1 MNDNNLSSILDKA
14 TDALAGN
21 APLGNVFSGL
31 RQAASILSDKDLS
44 DRIKALETR
53 YFYLLRFVEQAD
65 SSFSAAAD
73 TDEIR
78 HDIESVLALA
88 VNLAQ
93 EADNTAV
100 KGPQLRFQRRRPE
113 ENIESLVSD
122 FLSEQD
128 RLRTDPLAL
137 TDSHARAKLEQLASD
152 IFKRIWATD
161 PLQPD
166 EEKLIGTL
174 INDKNIPTY
183 YREHI
188 VHAIGLGMERNMP
201 LWRMNLL
208 ENAMTSNN
216 SRISVAAEV
225 WIVLAVALSGR
236 KVVPGTPLPH
246 IADIYHALMRNMAP
260 AVNPGMG
267 NLMSLGRKMQDNPL
281 DVPDMS
287 TDEYE
292 SIRRFSEAQSRGED
306 VFAATLGKM
315 RQFPFFNDMAN
326 WFLPFHS
333 DHSALADIVDGEG
346 AAVADIIERMP
357 VVTDGDKFALVLSM
371 SMMPAE
377 MRARSLS
384 AMVDNIRQMSDSEEF
399 RLAMESAKPTE
410 TMIAGQCV
418 ATINRFF
425 TGNADGKRMALAN
438 DTKSI
443 VRNMLHLLPEGFY
456 DYTPELDA
464 IDNLCKHHEY
474 QAAMDIYSLL
484 PENVNV
490 GAETL
495 CNLAQASAKLNMSD
509 EPADFYR
516 RALKVSPGMRR
527 AVIGLARLNAEAG
540 NIIANIALMEPFA
553 ADNADND
560 EYLLLLGNA
569 YLAGGKTDK
578 AVETFHNLDYI
589 SENDVAKEPLAWAL
603 TLAGDYDNAALF
615 FAEAMQEHIS
625 PKLFARNG
633 IRLWLAGDRREALQM
648 FEKAAGAYSGN
659 DFAAYLRQLASAT
672 GTVGI
677 KADLP
682 LAAEIIRY
690 RKAQK

>member
-1 MNDNNLSSILDKA
+1 MNDNTLSFILDKT
-14 TDALAGN
+14 TDAIAGN
-21 APLGNVFSGL
+21 DPLGNVFSGL
-31 RQAASILSDKDLS
+31 REAAAILGDKDLS
-44 DRIKALETR
+44 LRIKALETR
-53 YFYLLRFVEQAD
+53 YFYLLRFVEQSD
-65 SSFSAAAD
+65 GSFSASAD
-73 TDEIR
+73 TDGIR
-78 HDIESVLALA
+78 RDLETVLAFA
-88 VNLAQ
+88 INLAH
-93 EADNTAV
+93 EADTTAV

-113 ENIESLVSD
+113 ENIETLVSD

-166 EEKLIGTL
+166 EEKLIETL
-174 INDKNIPTY
+174 INDKNIPAY

-188 VHAIGLGMERNMP
+188 VHAIGLGIERNMQP
-201 LWRMNLL
+201 WRMNLL
-208 ENAMTSNN
+208 ENAMTNAN
-216 SRISVAAEV
+216 CRISVAAEI
-225 WIVLAVALSGR
+225 WLVLAVALSGR
-236 KVVPGTPLPH
+236 KTVPATPLPH
-246 IADIYHALMRNMAP
+246 IADIYHAFVRTLTP
-260 AVNPGMG
+260 AANPGMG

-281 DVPDMS
+281 DVPDIS

-306 VFAATLGKM
+306 VFAATLGRM

-399 RLAMESAKPTE
+399 RQAMESAKPTE
-410 TMIAGQCV
+410 TMIVGQCV
-418 ATINRFF
+418 ATLNRFF
-425 TGNADGKRMALAN
+425 TGNADGKRMTLAN
-438 DTKSI
+438 DTKNI
-443 VRNMLHLLPEGFY
+443 VRNMLHLLPEDFG
-456 DYTPELDA
+456 DYTLELDA
-464 IDNLCKHHEY
+464 IDNLSKHHEY
-474 QAAMDIYSLL
+474 HAAMDIYSLL

-495 CNLAQASAKLNMSD
+495 CNLALASAKLGKPD
-509 EPADFYR
+509 ETAKFYR
-516 RALKVSPGMRR
+516 MALDNTPDSLRAI
-527 AVIGLARLNAEAG
+527 IGLARLNAADG
-540 NIIANIALMEPFA
+540 NESANIALMEPFV
-553 ADNADND
+553 ADNADNQD
-560 EYLLLLGNA
+560 YLLLLGSA
-569 YLAGGKTDK
+569 YLAARQTDK
-578 AVETFHNLDYI
+578 AVEIFHNLDYI
-589 SENDVAKEPLAWAL
+589 SDSNVAKAPLAWAL

-615 FAEAMQEHIS
+615 FADALQENTS
-625 PKLFARNG
+625 PELFVRNG
-633 IRLWLAGDRREALQM
+633 IRLWLSGDRHDALQM
-648 FEKAAGAYSGN
+648 FESAAGAYSGN
-659 DFAAYLRQLASAT
+659 DFAAYLRQLISAT
-672 GTVGI
+672 GNAGI
-677 KADLP
+677 KADLH

-690 RKAQK
+690 RKALK